1 MAHSLRANEA
11 KPKTVTA
18 HSRPLQGGRVL
29 VLTIAVLTLSL
40 CSVAGQPLGIGTED
54 DPEISDP
61 EGDVSYHTTNVANRD
76 YKFLDALA
84 AWIQYDGAMDF
95 LRFTIKVADLSEF
108 QERTRDLNFVCN
120 WYMRGAIGNQT
131 QGTLGM
137 HLQKPPG
144 STGIAHNLTYTK
156 PGGGA
161 IDLAASLEPTFGAPG
176 YWSVATKL
184 APLQNILESIE
195 GPTNLFC
202 VAGQQA
208 AGYTLINS
216 DEAEGNTAFDI
227 SALTA
232 DQSSGPE
239 PNAPVSTL
247 PSSTDE
253 EPNRTSGAPLWSVS
267 IALAAAV
274 LARRYRS

>member
-1 MAHSLRANEA
+1 MQRRRLL
-11 KPKTVTA
+11 VTI
-18 HSRPLQGGRVL
+18 V
-29 VLTIAVLTLSL
+29 AVLTLSVP
-40 CSVAGQPLGIGTED
+40 SVAGQPLGIGTED
-54 DPEISDP
+54 DPEIRDP

-76 YKFLDALA
+76 YKFLDAVA
-84 AWIQYDGAMDF
+84 AWIQYDGATD
-95 LRFTIKVADLSEF
+95 LVRFTIRVADLSDF

-131 QGTLGM
+131 QGTLGV

-144 STGIAHNLTYTK
+144 STDVAPNLTYTK

-176 YWSVATKL
+176 YWSVATNL
-184 APLQNILESIE
+184 APIQNILESIE

-202 VAGQQA
+202 VAGQQV
-208 AGYTLINS
+208 AGYMLINS
-216 DEAEGNTAFDI
+216 DEAEGNAAFDI

-239 PNAPVSTL
+239 PDSPVSTL
-247 PSSTDE
+247 PSSTDDA
-253 EPNRTSGAPLWSVS
+253 PNRTSAALFWSAS